1 MRKTEG
7 NDLIVDDKYYL
18 NSDDYEILGDIVKG
32 TLYYVKKDKDNRSQI
47 LYAKKQTKNVVKSFY
62 QNEITNLSKELNI

>member
-1 MRKTEG
+1 MHKTEG
-7 NDLIVDDKYYL
+7 NDLIDDDKYYL

-32 TLYYVKKDKDNRSQI
+32 TLYYVKKDKDNRSKI
-47 LYAKKQTKNVVKSFY
+47 LYAKKQTKNEIKSFY